1 MNNFQKVHAIKQ
13 LDFLIIYHEAMQ
25 KKLVYDSFSEIVL
38 FLARYSFLF
47 EESQNSVNFC
57 TSEVMQIY
65 TEQAFSD
72 WSMKYTDPDGRTALD
87 YKITEGAAVLV
98 GFATGGVKG
107 AVNGYLKAKRLEN
120 YNGPQRDAA
129 NSAIIGENITN
140 PKDDPNYM
148 RLPDSEAAFHQLEDG
163 SEVSKY
169 VAVNPDNL
177 NGGKA
182 EIVWN
187 DSKNELVTD
196 PKARGTYNYGT
207 NKLTHTVKDVIPWI
221 ILGTGKDDP
230 SNMAER
236 AWDTLKAAP
245 AFFEGLRNKNKGNN
259 NE

>member
-1 MNNFQKVHAIKQ
+1 MNNQPVYRKNQIQTLILLLKVLELKS
-13 LDFLIIYHEAMQ
+13 LEDN
-25 KKLVYDSFSEIVL
+25 FSEIFL

-47 EESQNSVNFC
+47 ENTENSLNSC
-57 TSEVMQIY
+57 TLEPSQIY

-72 WSMKYTDPDGRTALD
+72 WSMKFTDPDGRTALD